1 MKRMKTPVRFY
12 SCKNPDSVI
21 LTYDSGIFSVDSEI
35 VTMSKYG
42 IYIGSDKNS
51 EINFEGTYTN
61 VALFE
66 FTGKRVPNYIV
77 RKVFSGAPLDGYGV
91 IPRRVIKLPFPMP
104 MVQGGF
110 VNKEYR
116 SMLMEKVGL

>member
-1 MKRMKTPVRFY
+1 MF

-21 LTYDSGIFSVDSEI
+21 LTYDSGIFSVNSEI
-35 VTMSKYG
+35 VTKSKYG
-42 IYIGSDKNS
+42 IYIGSDKDS
-51 EINFEGTYTN
+51 EIKFEGTYTN

-91 IPRRVIKLPFPMP
+91 IPLYRDILPFPMP
-104 MVQGGF
+104 MAQGGF
-110 VNKEYR
+110 VNQEYWP
-116 SMLMEKVGL
+116 MLMERVGL